1 MTNKASPPPYNHID
15 GKDDSQALE
24 TKQYPTP
31 ANINRT
37 NFVKF
42 FPPKGMKRVWVID
55 PSMKIP
61 TTLLP
66 PLSRGETEETRKNVE
81 LIAKGGDLDADIF
94 ILPASS
100 VALTSSW
107 KDISVTIHA
116 ASQTGWVN
124 LRIHDAQ
131 SEDARD
137 SRIPMKIHCKA
148 PKGYVNIYLPRSF
161 RGPLKLKASDSA
173 AIGVIYSQ
181 AVKCH
186 LTLLSEVDAI
196 HQSFLGKFVPSE
208 WDISPAW
215 SGDELTVDTGY
226 KVYIYFDDED
236 RIPTDD
242 SGGCVCA

>member
-1 MTNKASPPPYNHID
+1 MTNKTSPPPYNQID

-124 LRIHDAQ
+124 LRIV
-131 SEDARD
+131 
-137 SRIPMKIHCKA
+137 C
-148 PKGYVNIYLPRSF
+148 
-161 RGPLKLKASDSA
+161 
-173 AIGVIYSQ
+173 IGILIFTRALICIRWHYSMTHNQ
-181 AVKCH
+181 RMP
-186 LTLLSEVDAI
+186 E
-196 HQSFLGKFVPSE
+196 
-208 WDISPAW
+208 
-215 SGDELTVDTGY
+215 TVE
-226 KVYIYFDDED
+226 F
-236 RIPTDD
+236 P
-242 SGGCVCA
+242 